1 MNNINVNYKN
11 FLILKIMKIFWIKYI
26 DKIEDKLDIEKFGE
40 EYHKL
45 KDKSRIKNNKIE
57 N

>member
-1 MNNINVNYKN
+1 MSNINVNYKN